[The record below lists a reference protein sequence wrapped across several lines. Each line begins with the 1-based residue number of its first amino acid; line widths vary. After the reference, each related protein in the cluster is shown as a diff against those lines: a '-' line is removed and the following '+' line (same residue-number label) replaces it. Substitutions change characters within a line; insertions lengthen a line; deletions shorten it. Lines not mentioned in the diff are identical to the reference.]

1 MKELLVEFFAS
12 ILNEDEELDKQIIKY
27 KDAKGKEGEATV
39 KTIRTKGEKH
49 PAWNQYQALLKSRQA
64 KAPKKTTAK
73 AAKVKPAEQPSK
85 TSTSAEPKKRRGTPK
100 KKDLDQKVKTTEQ
113 FNTDSR
119 FAKDGVS
126 DADFRKNPKVKPTS
140 KSIKPQEIEAFFLD
154 KNGKTRFPRKYV
166 KVLSRLLS
174 TKPGALTIT
183 DFTDASGAGTLSSTT
198 GELLTM
204 MALTIKDEKKAT
216 EFFQLVSSHVKA
228 MEKGKESIIDSAWV
242 KSAQRVRTAMFKRY
256 DQKYGKGNWEL
267 DNMAWDIKDEVEGLG
282 LADYKNNKGFS
293 TDVYAKVKVGGK
305 TVLDEI
311 SLKKELR
318 ANLLNATSGRVA
330 DIMVYGRAS
339 QEDIEVYEDLNAR
352 IDALGREPTAQ
363 NKRERAVLVKQR
375 DEMVKKYNADVP
387 DDVKVE
393 KAIQRQQ
400 KLYDD
405 FLNDQGAMKEVKSF
419 MGRWA
424 KASVK
429 EKATIAA
436 EIAKSLNQKE
446 AYAKQIADR
455 LNKLSKQSFK
465 NGDEFKAALTSVV
478 GGNTADQNKTMLSIM
493 RGIGKNTE
501 SGRYADKLV
510 ANSHKHSRAVRD
522 FLLTDK
528 QARTGLLKSIRDAFP
543 LRALFEGEESMALG
557 DTIADRTIL
566 KKVFGTDNFDEIE
579 QKLTIRDEP
588 PPPSIVYQAKT
599 GGSAIPIAEIVSRP
613 DGIAYGSTWKLI
625 MAVHDDFAKL
635 LQQANRDILG

>member
-1 MKELLVEFFAS
+1 
-12 ILNEDEELDKQIIKY
+12 
-27 KDAKGKEGEATV
+27 
-39 KTIRTKGEKH
+39 
-49 PAWNQYQALLKSRQA
+49 
-64 KAPKKTTAK
+64 
-73 AAKVKPAEQPSK
+73 
-85 TSTSAEPKKRRGTPK
+85 
-100 KKDLDQKVKTTEQ
+100 
-113 FNTDSR
+113 
-119 FAKDGVS
+119 
-126 DADFRKNPKVKPTS
+126 
-140 KSIKPQEIEAFFLD
+140 
-154 KNGKTRFPRKYV
+154 
-166 KVLSRLLS
+166 
-174 TKPGALTIT
+174 
-183 DFTDASGAGTLSSTT
+183 
-198 GELLTM
+198 
-204 MALTIKDEKKAT
+204 
-216 EFFQLVSSHVKA
+216 
-228 MEKGKESIIDSAWV
+228 
-242 KSAQRVRTAMFKRY
+242 
-256 DQKYGKGNWEL
+256 
-267 DNMAWDIKDEVEGLG
+267 
-282 LADYKNNKGFS
+282 
-293 TDVYAKVKVGGK
+293 
-305 TVLDEI
+305 
-311 SLKKELR
+311 
-318 ANLLNATSGRVA
+318 
-330 DIMVYGRAS
+330 MVYGRAS

-635 LQQANRDILG
+635 LQQANRDILGEVMEVKKPIFKRVPPGDRWMELDDREQPIGTRVFPSLTESLEHYFQKTGNRQYYIDAAQGTIFKVVEEADPVIPPKQFSIYGDGY